1 MWSYFFYGTLMDPEV
16 VREVIG
22 RPLSGCSPKKASLAG
37 FKRVN
42 VADATYPALTPDPES
57 HVAGVL
63 VSKITALEASRI
75 SRYEGSD
82 YTMQVFDVTLGDGS
96 TEEARVFL
104 PTQTLM
110 LMDTLWD
117 FDLWQKQDKKRF
129 LKGVRRNVLI

>member
-1 MWSYFFYGTLMDPEV
+1 M
-16 VREVIG
+16 
-22 RPLSGCSPKKASLAG
+22 
-37 FKRVN
+37 
-42 VADATYPALTPDPES
+42 
-57 HVAGVL
+57 L